1 MKPCR
6 VTPEVVS
13 PIDMDCG
20 CEFTDT
26 FPESS
31 LPVRGDTSSFPESS
45 SWARHTVPRRLG
57 FSSVARLRYERTQRW
72 PTIARPRYSGPR
84 FEVQLEGRPRVRIY
98 SSASFGDSEDDSLYE
113 DCASEI
119 LDTVPRRR
127 WHTEFVSKGKKKS
140 RKGKEPAESV
150 ISEREQQEQLGE
162 LEKLIHQ
169 QKAEEEMC
177 QCEQAN
183 PLWSP
188 LALRTEQ
195 EHLEDLLQGDYYH
208 GMAEVR
214 DKVEQLEYNLLEVQE
229 RLKAAELRHEQ
240 AQREALQSH
249 QEQQDVIVDRL
260 ARLGLQVANQDEDAG
275 KEFKTR
281 RMRLRWL

>member
-1 MKPCR
+1 LAIQRTILYTK
-6 VTPEVVS
+6 T
-13 PIDMDCG
+13 
-20 CEFTDT
+20 
-26 FPESS
+26 
-31 LPVRGDTSSFPESS
+31 VRQK
-45 SWARHTVPRRLG
+45 SWTLFH
-57 FSSVARLRYERTQRW
+57 
-72 PTIARPRYSGPR
+72 
-84 FEVQLEGRPRVRIY
+84 
-98 SSASFGDSEDDSLYE
+98 
-113 DCASEI
+113 
-119 LDTVPRRR
+119 
-127 WHTEFVSKGKKKS
+127 
-140 RKGKEPAESV
+140 AESV
-150 ISEREQQEQLGE
+150 ISERERQEQLGE